1 MRYISNLNNK
11 TVKELEKVVKD
22 DSSLQTRQRAQSILL
37 SNDGISVKEL
47 CKIFNKSSRTIYRWF
62 DRFNEEQITKLSDL
76 KGRGRKPALVNK
88 DIERVKKLIENNS
101 VKETC
106 IILNTESNRV
116 KKVSPQILKRF
127 LKKYT
132 I

>member
-11 TVKELEKVVKD
+11 TTKELEQIVKN
-22 DSSLQTRQRAQSILL
+22 STSLQIRQRAKAILL
-37 SNDGISVKEL
+37 SNDGITVKEI
-47 CKIFNKSSRTIYRWF
+47 CKIFNKSTRTIYRWF
-62 DRFNEEQITKLSDL
+62 DRFKEEQIENLSDES
-76 KGRGRKPALVNK
+76 GRGRKPALNNN
-88 DIERVKKLIENNS
+88 DIDKVTKLIATNS

-106 IILNTESNRV
+106 IVLNKEPKRV
-116 KKVSPQILKRF
+116 KKVSPQILKRY